1 MTTSYP
7 ERWYDPR
14 GPVVDSPEDHPQLM
28 AWYAE
33 QNAERAPLPTCTCFY
48 VDGRGKPEF
57 TGDCDMHR
65 DAFLAEVGSGA
76 LDDDKRETP
85 GHVA

>member
-1 MTTSYP
+1 MTYP
-7 ERWYDPR
+7 ARWYDPR

-33 QNAERAPLPTCTCFY
+33 QNAERAPLPPRCECN
-48 VDGRGKPEF
+48 VLDGRGKPEYF
-57 TGDCDMHR
+57 PEDCDMHR
-65 DAFLAEVGSGA
+65 AAFLAEIGSGA

-85 GHVA
+85 GAA